1 MFRVVVL
8 LYSDAFDQ
16 HCGVGIIRLREG
28 LDRSPATRVTVTT
41 AAGTQIFSTSTVM
54 FINNRRAVG
63 FNNKIVSSVS
73 VSRFDGHF
81 PGGPGLAATRMSP
94 FWTLLELRVM
104 VVVTVGAVRCAK
116 LRSEFHHQQTNTQFF
131 TGWMPFLSPYQQ
143 CQSTEGKNLNM

>member
-1 MFRVVVL
+1 MWLFCYTATPLTSTVEWALSDFVRVLTGVL
-8 LYSDAFDQ
+8 LQES
-16 HCGVGIIRLREG
+16 
-28 LDRSPATRVTVTT
+28 RSRQQQV
-41 AAGTQIFSTSTVM
+41 TQIFSTSTVM

-81 PGGPGLAATRMSP
+81 PGGPGLAGTRMSP

-143 CQSTEGKNLNM
+143 CQSTEGKI